1 MTRVTAGCGGSILEK
16 VNRCETFAFHLNLLL
31 EVEEM
36 KKYPFTKL
44 VIEKSLT
51 KIEYMETLQLLRT
64 LEERYEEDIANG
76 LIHHN
81 DLMVHFAG
89 MLCYKLPIEETLE
102 ALDQQGIHTELTKQ
116 LILLHY
122 K

>member
-1 MTRVTAGCGGSILEK
+1 MEK
-16 VNRCETFAFHLNLLL
+16 GNRCETFAFHLNLLL

-51 KIEYMETLQLLRT
+51 RKEYMESLQLLEI
-64 LEERYEEDIANG
+64 LNERYEEDVANG
-76 LIHHN
+76 LINHA
-81 DLMVHFAG
+81 DLMIHFAG

-102 ALDQQGIHTELTKQ
+102 ALEQQGLYPELTS
-116 LILLHY
+116 LLNRLHY

>member
-1 MTRVTAGCGGSILEK
+1 MEK

>member
-1 MTRVTAGCGGSILEK
+1 MEK
-16 VNRCETFAFHLNLLL
+16 VYRCETFEFHLNLLL

-44 VIEKSLT
+44 VIDKCLT
-51 KIEYMETLQLLRT
+51 KIEYMETLQLLKT
-64 LEERYEEDIANG
+64 LQERYEEDVDNG

-81 DLMVHFAG
+81 NLMVHFAG
-89 MLCYKLPIEETLE
+89 MLCYKLPIEQTLE
-102 ALDQQGIHTELTKQ
+102 ALDQQGIYPELTKQ
-116 LILLHY
+116 LIRLHH